1 MLRKKTLSLKKQV
14 EMADNQKKVNPLD
27 LSSDQDLTIALM
39 NLIAIDGKLQT
50 VTNIQNNLLGRI
62 VKNKD
67 LLAVSERLLGKSIQL
82 IEEGMKILENGQNA
96 DAYIKFDQAYE
107 VYSLFW
113 GVNMG
118 MIEGKDVLDI

>member
-14 EMADNQKKVNPLD
+14 EIADNQKKVNLLD

-50 VTNIQNNLLGRI
+50 VTNIQHNLLGRI
-62 VKNKD
+62 VKNKE
-67 LLAVSERLLGKSIQL
+67 LLAVSERLLGKSMQL
-82 IEEGMKILENGQNA
+82 IEDGMKILDDGQRA
-96 DAYIKFDQAYE
+96 DAYVKFDQAYE
-107 VYSLFW
+107 LNSLFW

-118 MIEGKDVLDI
+118 IIEEKDVLDI

>member
-1 MLRKKTLSLKKQV
+1 MFRKKMLSLKKQV

-27 LSSDQDLTIALM
+27 LSIALM

-67 LLAVSERLLGKSIQL
+67 LLAVSERLLGKSMQL
-82 IEEGMKILENGQNA
+82 TEEGMKILENGQNA

-118 MIEGKDVLDI
+118 MIEEKDVLDI